1 MNKTVKMYIG
11 FFIVSVIAFGFV
23 VKNVASTNSNA
34 MQVNAP
40 ANKTSN
46 AKSLF
51 EKQLEISLKNAD
63 KITKNSSFFSV
74 SIKGVPE
81 IDITK
86 YRLQISGLVEN
97 PLSLSYN
104 AIINMQQ
111 KEETE
116 TLTCISLISDKAVWS
131 GVPLKELL
139 SKAHPKNGATE
150 VVFYAADGYS
160 SSIPLKN
167 AMKDDVILATE
178 MNGEILPAK
187 HGFPLRLVYPGYY
200 GYKWVK
206 WITRIEIINYNYKGF
221 WESQGYD
228 NEAKIKL
235 P

>member
-1 MNKTVKMYIG
+1 MNKNFKISIIYT
-11 FFIVSVIAFGFV
+11 IVAIISLAAVMKLTALP
-23 VKNVASTNSNA
+23 ASSMDSSMKKST
-34 MQVNAP
+34 
-40 ANKTSN
+40 T

-63 KITKNSSFFSV
+63 KITKNSEFFSV
-74 SIKGVPE
+74 SIKGIPK

-86 YRLQISGLVEN
+86 YRLQVSGLVET
-97 PLSLSYN
+97 PLNLSYN
-104 AIINMQQ
+104 SIINMQQ

-131 GVPLKELL
+131 GVPLSEILKMA
-139 SKAHPKNGATE
+139 KPKSGATE

-167 AMKDDVILATE
+167 AMKEDVLLATE

-206 WITRIEIINYNYKGF
+206 WITRIEVINYDYKGF
-221 WESQGYD
+221 WESQGYSD
-228 NEAKIKL
+228 EAKIKL

>member
-1 MNKTVKMYIG
+1 MNKTIKTY
-11 FFIVSVIAFGFV
+11 IAFFV
-23 VKNVASTNSNA
+23 IVIIAFAVIIEYSDTAPVSMQNS
-34 MQVNAP
+34 
-40 ANKTSN
+40 SN
-46 AKSLF
+46 RAKVSSAKSLF

-74 SIKGVPE
+74 SIKGVPQ

-86 YRLQISGLVEN
+86 YRLTVDGLVEN
-97 PLSLSYN
+97 PQNFSYDE
-104 AIINMQQ
+104 IIKMQQ
-111 KEETE
+111 IDETE

-131 GVPLKELL
+131 GVPLSEILK
-139 SKAHPKNGATE
+139 KVKPKNGATE

-160 SSIPLKN
+160 SSIPLEN
-167 AMKDDVILATE
+167 AMKTDVILATE

-206 WITRIEIINYNYKGF
+206 WIAHIKVINYNYKGF
-221 WESQGYD
+221 WESQGYS
-228 NEAKIKL
+228 NTAKIKL